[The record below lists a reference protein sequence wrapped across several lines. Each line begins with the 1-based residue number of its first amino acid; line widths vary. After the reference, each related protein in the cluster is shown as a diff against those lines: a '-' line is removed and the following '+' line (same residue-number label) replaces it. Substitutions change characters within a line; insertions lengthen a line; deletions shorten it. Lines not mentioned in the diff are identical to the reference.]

1 MALVEATNVSTDDFG
16 VQAAEWGTI
25 VHELAYATHEAGF
38 TSVQFFSKYWYMRV
52 AVMQTSPEFGAKQ
65 DNLAVIEAAL
75 DAVSFED
82 AAHLDGQRRGHV
94 DLWVLPELCTTGY
107 QFRSREELA
116 GLSEANDGATVRRFS
131 NFAKRLRTAIVFGM
145 AESAGDDL
153 FNSAI
158 LVDPDGLVG
167 IYRKVHLF
175 DRETEL
181 FDPGR
186 EGFSVFEVGAIRVGM
201 MVCFDWLFPES
212 ARTLALKGAQIIA
225 HPANLVLPYCQ
236 AAMVTRAIENHV
248 FTVTANR
255 VGREA
260 RVDGEVLD
268 FTGASRIVSPSGR
281 ILAAGPAGDTAVIW
295 ADIYAEDADHKAI
308 TDRNDVLADRRPDV
322 YWCK

>member
-1 MALVEATNVSTDDFG
+1 
-16 VQAAEWGTI
+16 
-25 VHELAYATHEAGF
+25 
-38 TSVQFFSKYWYMRV
+38 
-52 AVMQTSPEFGAKQ
+52 MQTSPEFGAKEK
-65 DNLAVIEAAL
+65 NLAAIEAM
-75 DAVSFED
+75 FES
-82 AAHLDGQRRGHV
+82 ACLDGATGSCHV

-107 QFRSREELA
+107 QFRTRGELA
-116 GLSEANDGATVRRFS
+116 SLSEANDGATVRRFS
-131 NFAKRLRTAIVFGM
+131 NLAKRLETAIVFGM
-145 AESAGDDL
+145 AESAGHDL

-158 LVDPDGLVG
+158 LVSQDGLVG
-167 IYRKVHLF
+167 VYRKVHLF

-186 EGFSVFEVGAIRVGM
+186 GGFDVFEVHSVRVGV

-212 ARTLALKGAQIIA
+212 ARTLALKGAQVIA

-268 FTGASRIVSPSGR
+268 FTGASRIVSPDGR
-281 ILAAGPAGDTAVIW
+281 ILRDGPIGETSVMW
-295 ADIYAEDADHKAI
+295 EDIDPDEADHKTI
-308 TDRNDVLADRRPDV
+308 TRRNDVLADRRPDS